1 MMDYRLEG
9 KIALITGTASQ
20 KGMARSISLMLAK
33 EGCNIISTD
42 INLEGAELTAAL
54 VRDLDRKAIAL
65 EADVSDNTQVKEMVK
80 TALAEFSRIDILVNA
95 AGMAIMGVTSFA
107 EADPESWEKE
117 MAVNLYGTMNCCQA
131 IVPGMVERKY
141 GKVINFSS
149 IGAKLGSTS
158 GYGPAKAGITSFTRA
173 LASSVGPSG
182 INVNAVAPGV
192 VDTAFFGSN
201 GLSDDMLKGIIASIP
216 MRRIQTVEDVAHV
229 VTFLASDISRNIAGQ
244 TIFIDGGMLT
254 L

>member
-1 MMDYRLEG
+1 MDYGLEG
-9 KIALITGTASQ
+9 KTALVTGTASQ
-20 KGMARSISLMLAK
+20 RGMGKAISLMLAK
-33 EGCNIISTD
+33 EGCDIISTD
-42 INLEGAELTAAL
+42 INLEGAEQTAAA
-54 VRDLDRKAIAL
+54 VRDTGRRTTAL
-65 EADVSDNTQVKEMVK
+65 KADVSDNTEVKEMVK
-80 TALAEFSRIDILVNA
+80 AALAEFSRIDILVNT
-95 AGMAIMGVTSFA
+95 AGMAVMGGADFFEA
-107 EADPESWEKE
+107 EPESWEKE

-131 IVPGMVERKY
+131 VVPGMVERKY
-141 GKVINFSS
+141 GKIINFSS

-192 VDTAFFGSN
+192 VDTAFFGN
-201 GLSDDMLKGIIASIP
+201 GLSEEVLNGIIASIP

-229 VTFLASDISRNIAGQ
+229 VAFLASDISRNIAGH
-244 TIFIDGGMLT
+244 TIYIDGGMLT

>member
-1 MMDYRLEG
+1 MDYGLEG

-20 KGMARSISLMLAK
+20 KGMGTAISLMLAK
-33 EGCNIISTD
+33 EGCDIISTD
-42 INLEGAELTAAL
+42 INLEGAEQTSIA
-54 VRDLDRKAIAL
+54 VKDLGRKAIAL
-65 EADVSDNTQVKEMVK
+65 KADVSDNAQVKEMVK
-80 TALAEFSRIDILVNA
+80 NVLAEFSRIDILVNT
-95 AGMAIMGVTSFA
+95 AGMAIMGGTSFA
-107 EADPESWEKE
+107 EADPESWERE

-131 IVPGMVERKY
+131 VVPSMVERKY
-141 GKVINFSS
+141 GKIINFSS

-192 VDTAFFGSN
+192 VATAFFGSN
-201 GLSDDMLKGIIASIP
+201 GLSDEVLKGIISSIP

-229 VTFLASDISRNIAGQ
+229 VTFLASDVSRNIAGQ